1 MGYIFGNQ
9 CGVMTVNDERTVGQ
23 PKEIRFIN
31 SDYDLLFK
39 IPDGG
44 YVEIKFG
51 DGRIKAYQCRFLD
64 PYHFCT
70 ADGRSWHICEFAE
83 TMERIGAK
91 YYESPEKHEVWSDM
105 DLDLD
110 DWRDDL
116 QAEYPELD
124 ENGLYAKMLELNSD
138 YLDDERSNLKQSIG
152 GSLLII
158 ADLGLWNGR
167 HSGYRVIQDA
177 TLADALDYRYD
188 SAEWYVTRDG
198 EFCGN
203 QAHHDGTNCYIYRR
217 FRDDADDDARDELL
231 AKIYDGTAMQKDI
244 DRMTEKLGNRVARV
258 YGWELPEKIHSF
270 REKEKVRD
278 EGR

>member
-1 MGYIFGNQ
+1 
-9 CGVMTVNDERTVGQ
+9 MTVNDERTIGQ

-31 SDYDLLFK
+31 SNYDLLFK

-116 QAEYPELD
+116 QEEYPELD
-124 ENGLYAKMLELNSD
+124 ENGLYEKMLELNAD
-138 YLDDERSNLKQSIG
+138 YLDDERSNLKQPIG
-152 GSLLII
+152 GSLLVI
-158 ADLGLWNGR
+158 ADRGLWNGR
-167 HSGYRVIQDA
+167 HQGYREKPMPTFRTVLTTDMTA
-177 TLADALDYRYD
+177 RSGML
-188 SAEWYVTRDG
+188 TRTVNSV
-198 EFCGN
+198 EV
-203 QAHHDGTNCYIYRR
+203 RR
-217 FRDDADDDARDELL
+217 
-231 AKIYDGTAMQKDI
+231 T
-244 DRMTEKLGNRVARV
+244 MTEQITMFTAKSRTVRQMTILTIWKQSSITV
-258 YGWELPEKIHSF
+258 LPRRRTST
-270 REKEKVRD
+270 V
-278 EGR
+278 